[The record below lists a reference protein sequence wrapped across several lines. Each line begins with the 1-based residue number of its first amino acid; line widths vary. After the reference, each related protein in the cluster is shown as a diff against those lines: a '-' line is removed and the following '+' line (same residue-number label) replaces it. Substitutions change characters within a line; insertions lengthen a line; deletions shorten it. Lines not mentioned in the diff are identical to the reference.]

1 MDDDV
6 WRRERDEDDRRRRDD
21 DFGEALFADD
31 QPTAPVPETE
41 GPALTFGESGGEL
54 PHWTEPP
61 TGEVPR
67 LFERDAP
74 PASSADDGTDDLD
87 VWSSFGSSEPA
98 WRDDL
103 VLDET
108 SEEAGFE
115 VGGNEPGFEPGYE
128 PRVGFDE
135 AAPRREPTRI
145 SIGTGLDEPVGRPM
159 PRQRGGRPPRGP
171 RPEGTRGPRPEG
183 AARRRPPGGTSGRD
197 MPTAVAVGLAIAA
210 IFLAALLWKP
220 VAVLAIVVLVAGLG
234 AVELFDRL
242 TDKGYQPATVVGIV
256 ACLAAPLA
264 AYWVGDGGLPLV
276 LAFAFL
282 ASAITFVGA
291 GGLESAPLTNLA
303 VTILGVTWIGLLGS
317 YAALIVDLSN
327 VPALEHV
334 GTDTLFI
341 LAIGVVANDVGALFI
356 GSAAGKTPLRPWISP
371 NKSVEGLIGGT
382 VATLVAVWLVGLQS
396 DTWNDLPEVLL
407 LGIVIAV
414 LAPLGDLTESMFKR
428 DLQVKDFGTVVRGHG
443 GVLDRFDGFLFVLPG
458 VYYLLLTLE
467 PYAS

>member
-1 MDDDV
+1 MDDV
-6 WRRERDEDDRRRRDD
+6 WRRERDDNDRRRRDD

-41 GPALTFGESGGEL
+41 GPPLKFGESTGEL

-67 LFERDAP
+67 LFERERRE
-74 PASSADDGTDDLD
+74 PATDDGTDDLD

-103 VLDET
+103 SVDEAAD
-108 SEEAGFE
+108 EVDFE
-115 VGGNEPGFEPGYE
+115 VGASEPEYGSESAFEE
-128 PRVGFDE
+128 RV
-135 AAPRREPTRI
+135 PRREPTRI
-145 SIGTGLDEPVGRPM
+145 SIGTGLDEPVGRPT
-159 PRQRGGRPPRGP
+159 PRPRSGRPPRGP
-171 RPEGTRGPRPEG
+171 RPDSTRGPRPDG
-183 AARRRPPGGTSGRD
+183 TAGRRPPGGTAGRD
-197 MPTAVAVGLAIAA
+197 MPTAVAVGLIIAA
-210 IFLAALLWKP
+210 VFLAALLWKP

-276 LAFAFL
+276 VAFAFL
-282 ASAITFVGA
+282 AGAITFVGA

-317 YAALIVDLSN
+317 YAALIVDVSN
-327 VPALEHV
+327 IPGIDHV
-334 GTDTLFI
+334 GTDTLFVVA
-341 LAIGVVANDVGALFI
+341 LGVVANDVGALFI

-382 VATLVAVWLVGLQS
+382 VATLVAVWLVSLQS
-396 DTWNDLPEVLL
+396 DTWNDLSEVLL

-428 DLQVKDFGTVVRGHG
+428 DLHVKDFGTVVRGHG

-458 VYYLLLTLE
+458 AYYLLLVLE

>member
-6 WRRERDEDDRRRRDD
+6 WRRERDEDDRRRSDEG
-21 DFGEALFADD
+21 FGEALFADD
-31 QPTAPVPETE
+31 QPTAQVPETE
-41 GPALTFGESGGEL
+41 GPALSFGESPGAL

-67 LFERDAP
+67 LFERDMPRA
-74 PASSADDGTDDLD
+74 AGGDDGTDDLD
-87 VWSSFGSSEPA
+87 VWSSFSSSEPA
-98 WRDDL
+98 WRDDYP
-103 VLDET
+103 VDET
-108 SEEAGFE
+108 AEEAGFD
-115 VGGNEPGFEPGYE
+115 VGGVEPAYA
-128 PRVGFDE
+128 PREDFDE
-135 AAPRREPTRI
+135 QVPRREPTKI

-159 PRQRGGRPPRGP
+159 PRQRGGRAPRGP

-183 AARRRPPGGTSGRD
+183 APGRRPAGGTKGRD
-197 MPTAVAVGLAIAA
+197 MPTAVAAGLVIAA
-210 IFLAALLWKP
+210 VFLAALLWKP

-242 TDKGYQPATVVGIV
+242 ADKGYQPATVVGIV
-256 ACLAAPLA
+256 ACLAAPLG

-276 LAFAFL
+276 VAFAFL

-317 YAALIVDLSN
+317 YAALIVDISN
-327 VPALEHV
+327 IPALEHV

-382 VATLVAVWLVGLQS
+382 VATLVAVWLVSLQS

-428 DLQVKDFGTVVRGHG
+428 DLHVKDFGTLVRGHG